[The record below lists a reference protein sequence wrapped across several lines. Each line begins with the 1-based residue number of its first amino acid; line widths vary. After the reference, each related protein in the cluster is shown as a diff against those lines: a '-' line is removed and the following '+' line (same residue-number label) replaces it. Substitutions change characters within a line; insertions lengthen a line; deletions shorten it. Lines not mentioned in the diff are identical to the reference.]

1 MKEKDLY
8 EDLVRFY
15 EFQLGKMPE
24 RADFKRALETS
35 FTREDLRAFFLL
47 PFLGN
52 IAEGKLENKAVR
64 AGIPIEA
71 LHETLGRLVPLGV
84 VDSYVKESVR
94 VYERAMVI
102 GLLECQ
108 ARVKDDTPLRAVCT
122 RVMNA
127 FIEGRTAAIPTKT
140 PYYRVLPV
148 QATLTGESETAEV
161 AVNTVVPDPREVL
174 PIDVVSEMIKKESL
188 IAVAECY
195 CRATK
200 RIIGEGCE
208 HPLETCFYFNELAQI
223 KLGTGLAR
231 RVDYQEAMC
240 ILRDC
245 EEDGLVH
252 NVSNCEG
259 QIQTLCNCCTC
270 SCGVMKAVL
279 RGQTNVESPSRYQ
292 SALTEEQC
300 TLCGTCLDVCPVGA
314 ISMAGDKLTLDHVK
328 CIGCGHCVSSCPEK
342 TLYLTLREKAPKI
355 YVDNAALFRRIN
367 MEAMVGLVKR
377 KLAGR

>member
-15 EFQLGKMPE
+15 EFQLGRMPE
-24 RADFKRALETS
+24 RTDFKRALETS
-35 FTREDLRAFFLL
+35 FTKKDLRTFFLL
-47 PFLGN
+47 PFFGS
-52 IAEGKLENKAVR
+52 IAEGKLEKKAAK
-64 AGIPIEA
+64 AGIPIEE
-71 LHETLGRLVPLGV
+71 LHETLGRLVPQGV
-84 VDSYVKESVR
+84 IDSYVKKSVR

-108 ARVKDDTPLRAVCT
+108 ARVKEDTPLRAVCAK
-122 RVMNA
+122 VMDA
-127 FIEGRTAAIPTKT
+127 FIEGRTEAIPTKT

-148 QATLTGESETAEV
+148 QATLTGESETGEV
-161 AVNTVVPDPREVL
+161 AVNAVVPDPREVL
-174 PIDVVSEMIKKESL
+174 PIDVVSEMIKKEPL

-200 RIIGEGCE
+200 QIIGEGCE
-208 HPLETCFYFNELAQI
+208 HALETCFYFNELAQI

-231 RVDYQEAMC
+231 KVDYEEAMR
-240 ILRDC
+240 ILRNC

-270 SCGVMKAVL
+270 CCGVMKAVL
-279 RGQTNVESPSRYQ
+279 RGETYAESPSRYQ
-292 SALTEEQC
+292 SALIEERC
-300 TLCGTCLDVCPVGA
+300 TLCGACVDDCPVGA
-314 ISMAGDKLTLDHVK
+314 ISMTDEKLELDHGK
-328 CIGCGHCVSSCPEK
+328 CIGCGHCVSTCPEQA
-342 TLYLTLREKAPKI
+342 LHLILRKKAPKI
-355 YVDNAALFRRIN
+355 YADNAALMRKIK